1 MRRLSLLAVAVSSCL
16 VGCQPPADEVVPKP
30 KPKATTSVTTDDAAA
45 EPKPDATPG
54 AETPAVTPPVAEAP
68 AATPPAAEAPAAA
81 APTTESPAPAT
92 PAAET
97 PAPTTPPAETAP
109 TTPPSN
115 PGASTGSGSA
125 VRFVADK
132 KLQVPGMSC
141 PYGCYPTVEKT
152 LAKLPGV
159 QGVQL
164 AKQPEGTAEG
174 DIALKVVELKLGEG
188 FDLDAALAA
197 LKKVNFEATEVN

>member
-1 MRRLSLLAVAVSSCL
+1 MRRFSLLAVAVSACII
-16 VGCQPPADEVVPKP
+16 GCQPPAEEVVPKA
-30 KPKATTSVTTDDAAA
+30 KPKAATSATTDDAAA
-45 EPKPDATPG
+45 KSEEPKKEGEEKKAD
-54 AETPAVTPPVAEAP
+54 AP
-68 AATPPAAEAPAAA
+68 AAEGA
-81 APTTESPAPAT
+81 APAT

-97 PAPTTPPAETAP
+97 PAATTPAADAPATPAPTTPPADGAAP
-109 TTPPSN
+109 ATPPTN
-115 PGASTGSGSA
+115 PGASVESGAA

-159 QGVQL
+159 KGVQL

-174 DIALKVVELKLGEG
+174 DLALKVVELKLGEG
-188 FDLDAALAA
+188 FDLQAALAA
-197 LKKVNFEATEVN
+197 LKKVNFEATELN